1 MSTSYHIL
9 VADDEISIRYL
20 LQTGLELSGFR
31 VTCASSGREALGV
44 ARTEPLDA
52 VISDVFM
59 AGGDG
64 LDLTRELRALNPA
77 ITIILMTA
85 QGSLDVAV
93 RAVAEG
99 ANDFIAKPFEVAQ
112 IAALL
117 RRYLD
122 ARREASAIPAID
134 SATLA
139 DEFSKS
145 GLIGRSAAM
154 VKVYKL
160 IAHAARTDATAL
172 ILGESGTGKE
182 LVARAIHDFSRR
194 AGKPFIAVNCSGLT
208 DTLLEAELFGHTKGS
223 FTGAVADRMGLFEA
237 AEGGTLFLDELASTS
252 AVFQASLLRA
262 LQTGEVRRVGST
274 ETCRVNV
281 RAIGSSNTP
290 LQGLV
295 NAGGFRSDL
304 YYRLSVLTIELA
316 PLRERP
322 GDIPLLI
329 RHFLQQASGQS
340 QPLHLTEAAI
350 SALQSYPFPGNV
362 RELQSALTRAVAL
375 CSGGPIT
382 LDCLPPQI
390 AHVDTGRSS
399 PAGIDQLSALA
410 ADQPTMEELE
420 RRYLILTLRQTGGNR
435 RRAAELLG
443 LHPRTIYRLAR
454 KYQLIPP
461 GDEGQETETDAAA
474 ESVDCSHQE
483 LPEDY

>member
-1 MSTSYHIL
+1 MGTSYHIL
-9 VADDEISIRYL
+9 VADDEVSIRYL
-20 LQTGLELSGFR
+20 LQTGLELSGFQ
-31 VTCASSGREALGV
+31 VTCASSGREALGI
-44 ARTEPLDA
+44 ARTEALDA

-59 AGGDG
+59 ADGDG
-64 LDLTRELRALNPA
+64 LDLARELRALHPH

-122 ARREASAIPAID
+122 ARREASAID
-134 SATLA
+134 SPTLA
-139 DEFSKS
+139 DQFSKS

-154 VKVYKL
+154 VKIYKL
-160 IAHAARTDATAL
+160 IAYAARTDATAL

-208 DTLLEAELFGHTKGS
+208 DTLVESELFGHTRGS

-274 ETCRVNV
+274 QTWRVDV
-281 RAIGSSNTP
+281 RVIGSSNAP

-295 NAGGFRSDL
+295 KAGSFRSDL
-304 YYRLSVLTIELA
+304 YYRLTVLTVELA
-316 PLRERP
+316 PLRERT

-329 RHFLQQASGQS
+329 HHFLQQASGQS
-340 QPLHLTEAAI
+340 QSLHLTEAAI
-350 SALQSYPFPGNV
+350 SALEGYPFPGNV
-362 RELQSALTRAVAL
+362 RELQNALTRAVAL

-382 LDCLPPQI
+382 VDCLPPQI
-390 AHVDTGRSS
+390 ARGDVARSS
-399 PAGIDQLSALA
+399 PVAIDQLSALA

-420 RRYLILTLRQTGGNR
+420 RRYLILTLRRTGGNR

-443 LHPRTIYRLAR
+443 LHPRTIHRLAK
-454 KYQLIPP
+454 KYHLFPP
-461 GDEGQETETDAAA
+461 GDEGQEAEIDEAA

-483 LPEDY
+483 LPEDD

>member
-9 VADDEISIRYL
+9 VADDELSIRYL
-20 LQTGLELSGFR
+20 LQTGLELSGFS
-31 VTCASSGREALGV
+31 VTCASSGREALDV
-44 ARTEPLDA
+44 ARAKAFDA

-59 AGGDG
+59 ADGDG
-64 LDLTRELRALNPA
+64 LDLARELRALHPH

-93 RAVAEG
+93 RAVTEG

-117 RRYLD
+117 RRSLD
-122 ARREASAIPAID
+122 ARREASAVALID

-139 DEFSKS
+139 DQFSKS

-160 IAHAARTDATAL
+160 IAYAARTDATAL

-182 LVARAIHDFSRR
+182 LVARAIHDFSVR
-194 AGKPFIAVNCSGLT
+194 AAKPFIAVNCSGLT

-252 AVFQASLLRA
+252 AVFQASLLRV

-274 ETCRVNV
+274 QTCRVHV
-281 RAIGSSNTP
+281 WILGSSNTP
-290 LQGLV
+290 LLGLV
-295 NAGGFRSDL
+295 KTGSFRSDL
-304 YYRLSVLTIELA
+304 YYRLSVLTVELA

-329 RHFLQQASGQS
+329 RHFLQQASGQL
-340 QPLHLTEAAI
+340 QPLRLTETAT

-362 RELQSALTRAVAL
+362 RELQNALTRAVAL

-390 AHVDTGRSS
+390 AQVGTARSS
-399 PAGIDQLSALA
+399 PIAIDQLSALA

-420 RRYLILTLRQTGGNR
+420 RRYLIVTLRRTGGNR
-435 RRAAELLG
+435 RRTAELLG
-443 LHPRTIYRLAR
+443 LHTRTIHRLAK

-461 GDEGQETETDAAA
+461 GDEGEEDEIEAA
-474 ESVDCSHQE
+474 ESVNSS
-483 LPEDY
+483 

>member
-9 VADDEISIRYL
+9 VADDELSIRYL
-20 LQTGLELSGFR
+20 LQTGLELSGFS
-31 VTCASSGREALGV
+31 VTCASSGREALDV
-44 ARTEPLDA
+44 ARAKAFDA

-59 AGGDG
+59 ADGDG
-64 LDLTRELRALNPA
+64 LDLARELRALHPH

-117 RRYLD
+117 RRSLD
-122 ARREASAIPAID
+122 ARREASAVALID

-139 DEFSKS
+139 DQFSKS

-160 IAHAARTDATAL
+160 IAYAARTDATAL

-182 LVARAIHDFSRR
+182 LVARAIHDFSVR
-194 AGKPFIAVNCSGLT
+194 AAKPFIAVNCSGLT

-252 AVFQASLLRA
+252 AVFQASLLRV

-274 ETCRVNV
+274 QTCRVNV
-281 RAIGSSNTP
+281 RIIGSSNTP
-290 LQGLV
+290 LEGL
-295 NAGGFRSDL
+295 AKTGSFRSDL
-304 YYRLSVLTIELA
+304 YYRLSVLTVELA

-329 RHFLQQASGQS
+329 RHFLQQASGQL
-340 QPLHLTEAAI
+340 QPLRLTETAT

-362 RELQSALTRAVAL
+362 RELQNALTRAVAL

-390 AHVDTGRSS
+390 AHVDT
-399 PAGIDQLSALA
+399 AGSFPVGTDQLSALA

-420 RRYLILTLRQTGGNR
+420 RRYLIVTLRRTGGNR
-435 RRAAELLG
+435 RRTAELLG
-443 LHPRTIYRLAR
+443 LHTRTIHRLAK

-461 GDEGQETETDAAA
+461 GDEGEEAEIEAA
-474 ESVDCSHQE
+474 ESVNSSQRE
-483 LPEDY
+483 LPEND

>member
-1 MSTSYHIL
+1 MARDQLLPYTCHCPQQTTAAPSVDSPGWCFSVRFSRFASGSLRHHGTMDTSYHIL

-20 LQTGLELSGFR
+20 LKTGLELSGFR
-31 VTCASSGREALGV
+31 VTCVSSGREAMSV
-44 ARTEPLDA
+44 ARNEALDA

-59 AGGDG
+59 ADGDG
-64 LDLTRELRALNPA
+64 LDLARELRALNPH

-93 RAVAEG
+93 RAVADG

-117 RRYLD
+117 RRSLD
-122 ARREASAIPAID
+122 ARREASAVALID

-139 DEFSKS
+139 DQFSKS

-160 IAHAARTDATAL
+160 IAYAARTDATAL

-182 LVARAIHDFSRR
+182 LVARAIHDFSQR

-237 AEGGTLFLDELASTS
+237 AEGGTLFLDELATTS

-274 ETCRVNV
+274 QTWHVSVRV
-281 RAIGSSNTP
+281 IGSSNTP
-290 LQGLV
+290 LLGLV
-295 NAGGFRSDL
+295 KTGSFRSDL
-304 YYRLSVLTIELA
+304 YYRLSVLTVELA

-329 RHFLQQASGQS
+329 RHFLQQASGQL
-340 QPLHLTEAAI
+340 QPLRLTETAT
-350 SALQSYPFPGNV
+350 SALQSYPF
-362 RELQSALTRAVAL
+362 
-375 CSGGPIT
+375 
-382 LDCLPPQI
+382 
-390 AHVDTGRSS
+390 
-399 PAGIDQLSALA
+399 
-410 ADQPTMEELE
+410 
-420 RRYLILTLRQTGGNR
+420 
-435 RRAAELLG
+435 
-443 LHPRTIYRLAR
+443 
-454 KYQLIPP
+454 
-461 GDEGQETETDAAA
+461 
-474 ESVDCSHQE
+474 
-483 LPEDY
+483 

>member
-1 MSTSYHIL
+1 MDTSYHIL

-20 LQTGLELSGFR
+20 LKTGLELSGFR
-31 VTCASSGREALGV
+31 VTCASSGREAMSV
-44 ARTEPLDA
+44 ARNEALDA

-59 AGGDG
+59 ADGDG
-64 LDLTRELRALNPA
+64 LDLARELRTLNPHL
-77 ITIILMTA
+77 TIILMTA
-85 QGSLDVAV
+85 QGSVDVAV

-99 ANDFIAKPFEVAQ
+99 ANDFIAKPFEVAH
-112 IAALL
+112 IASLL
-117 RRYLD
+117 RRNLD
-122 ARREASAIPAID
+122 ARKEAAAIAAID

-139 DEFSKS
+139 DQFSKS

-154 VKVYKL
+154 VNVYKL
-160 IAHAARTDATAL
+160 IAYAARTDATAL

-194 AGKPFIAVNCSGLT
+194 AGKPFIAINCSGLT

-223 FTGAVADRMGLFEA
+223 FTGAVADRVGLFEA

-252 AVFQASLLRA
+252 PAFQASLLRA
-262 LQTGEVRRVGST
+262 LQTGEVRRVGT
-274 ETCRVNV
+274 TQTYRVNV
-281 RAIGSSNTP
+281 RAIGSSNMP
-290 LQGLV
+290 LLGLV
-295 NAGGFRSDL
+295 KAGSFRSDL

-322 GDIPLLI
+322 EDIPLLV

-350 SALQSYPFPGNV
+350 RALQNYSFPGNV
-362 RELQSALTRAVAL
+362 RELQNALTRALAL

-390 AHVDTGRSS
+390 AHVDAARSS
-399 PAGIDQLSALA
+399 RTEIDQVSAIA

-420 RRYLILTLRQTGGNR
+420 RRYLILTLRRTGGNR

-443 LHPRTIYRLAR
+443 LHPRTIYRLAK
-454 KYQLIPP
+454 KYHLIPAEDQ
-461 GDEGQETETDAAA
+461 GHESETDDSA
-474 ESVDCSHQE
+474 EAVDYLHHE
-483 LPEDY
+483 LPDDD

>member
-9 VADDEISIRYL
+9 VADDELSIRYL

-31 VTCASSGREALGV
+31 VTCASSGREALDV
-44 ARTEPLDA
+44 ARAKAFDA

-59 AGGDG
+59 ADGDG
-64 LDLTRELRALNPA
+64 LDLARELRALHPH

-117 RRYLD
+117 RRSLD
-122 ARREASAIPAID
+122 ARREASAVAVID

-139 DEFSKS
+139 DQFSKS

-154 VKVYKL
+154 VNVYKL
-160 IAHAARTDATAL
+160 IVYAARTDATAL

-194 AGKPFIAVNCSGLT
+194 VGKPFIAVNCSGLT

-252 AVFQASLLRA
+252 AVFPASLLRA
-262 LQTGEVRRVGST
+262 PQTGEVRRVGST
-274 ETCRVNV
+274 QTCRVNV
-281 RAIGSSNTP
+281 RIIGSSNTP
-290 LQGLV
+290 LQGL
-295 NAGGFRSDL
+295 AKTGSFRSDL
-304 YYRLSVLTIELA
+304 YYRLSVLTVELA

-329 RHFLQQASGQS
+329 RHFLQQASGQL
-340 QPLHLTEAAI
+340 QPLRLTETAT

-362 RELQSALTRAVAL
+362 RELQNALTRAVAL

-390 AHVDTGRSS
+390 AHVDT
-399 PAGIDQLSALA
+399 AGSFPVGTDQLSALA

-420 RRYLILTLRQTGGNR
+420 RRYLIVTLRRTGGNR
-435 RRAAELLG
+435 RRTAELLG
-443 LHPRTIYRLAR
+443 LHTRTIHRLAK

-461 GDEGQETETDAAA
+461 GDEGEEAEIEAA
-474 ESVDCSHQE
+474 ESVNSSQRE
-483 LPEDY
+483 LPEND

>member
-9 VADDEISIRYL
+9 VADDELSIRYL

-31 VTCASSGREALGV
+31 VTCASSGREALDV
-44 ARTEPLDA
+44 ARAKAFDA

-59 AGGDG
+59 ADGDG
-64 LDLTRELRALNPA
+64 LDLARELRALHPH

-99 ANDFIAKPFEVAQ
+99 TNDFIAKPFEVAQ

-117 RRYLD
+117 RRSLD
-122 ARREASAIPAID
+122 ARREASAVALID

-139 DEFSKS
+139 DQFSKS

-160 IAHAARTDATAL
+160 IAYAARTDATAL

-182 LVARAIHDFSRR
+182 LVARAIHDFSVR
-194 AGKPFIAVNCSGLT
+194 AAKPFIAVNCSGLT

-252 AVFQASLLRA
+252 AVFQASLLRV
-262 LQTGEVRRVGST
+262 LQTGEVRRVGSIQ
-274 ETCRVNV
+274 TCRVNV
-281 RAIGSSNTP
+281 RIIGSSNTP
-290 LQGLV
+290 LEGL
-295 NAGGFRSDL
+295 AKTGSFRSDL
-304 YYRLSVLTIELA
+304 YYRLSVLTVELA

-329 RHFLQQASGQS
+329 RHFLQQASGQL
-340 QPLHLTEAAI
+340 QPLRLTETAT

-362 RELQSALTRAVAL
+362 RELQNALTRAVAL

-390 AHVDTGRSS
+390 AHVDT
-399 PAGIDQLSALA
+399 AGSFPVGTDQLSALA

-420 RRYLILTLRQTGGNR
+420 RRYLIVTLRRTGGNR
-435 RRAAELLG
+435 RRTAELLG
-443 LHPRTIYRLAR
+443 LHTRTIHRLAK

-461 GDEGQETETDAAA
+461 GDEGEEAEIEAA
-474 ESVDCSHQE
+474 ESVNSSQRE
-483 LPEDY
+483 LPEND

>member
-9 VADDEISIRYL
+9 VADDELSIRYL
-20 LQTGLELSGFR
+20 LQTGLELSGFS
-31 VTCASSGREALGV
+31 VTCASSGREALDV
-44 ARTEPLDA
+44 ARAKAFDA

-59 AGGDG
+59 ADGDG
-64 LDLTRELRALNPA
+64 LDLARELRALHPH

-117 RRYLD
+117 RRSLD
-122 ARREASAIPAID
+122 ARREASAVALID

-139 DEFSKS
+139 DQFSKS

-160 IAHAARTDATAL
+160 IAYAARTDATAL

-182 LVARAIHDFSRR
+182 LVARAIHDFSMR
-194 AGKPFIAVNCSGLT
+194 AAKPFIAVNCSGLT

-252 AVFQASLLRA
+252 AVFQASLLRV

-274 ETCRVNV
+274 QTCRVNV
-281 RAIGSSNTP
+281 RIIGSSNTP
-290 LQGLV
+290 LEGL
-295 NAGGFRSDL
+295 AKTGSFRSDL
-304 YYRLSVLTIELA
+304 YYRLSVLTVELA

-329 RHFLQQASGQS
+329 RHFLQQASGQL
-340 QPLHLTEAAI
+340 QPLRLTETAT

-362 RELQSALTRAVAL
+362 RELQNALTRAVAL

-390 AHVDTGRSS
+390 AHVDT
-399 PAGIDQLSALA
+399 AGSFPVGTDQLSALA

-420 RRYLILTLRQTGGNR
+420 RRYLIITLRRTGGNR
-435 RRAAELLG
+435 RRTAELLG
-443 LHPRTIYRLAR
+443 LHTRTIHRLAK

-461 GDEGQETETDAAA
+461 GDEGEEAEIEAA
-474 ESVDCSHQE
+474 ESVNSSQRE
-483 LPEDY
+483 LPEND